1 MLEYSQTQELASIAH
16 ILLEPGRG
24 ILAADESTSTI
35 EKRFAAIN
43 LPSTEDSRRA
53 YREMLFTTPGMGEYI
68 SGAILYEETL
78 LQRASSG
85 ETFVQTLANQG
96 VLTGIKV
103 DLGTTEMAGSPNE
116 KVTKGLEGLGERLKK
131 YAALGAKFAKWR
143 AVITIGEGHP
153 TSDNLKQNA
162 KDLAAYALA
171 CQQAG
176 IVPIVE
182 PEVLMDGAHTMGRC
196 EEVSQLV
203 LEAVFEA
210 LADAH
215 VAIEGMIL
223 KTNMVVPGKL
233 SGTTATPEE
242 VAEATLRVFESVL
255 PENLPG
261 QAFLSGGQSEVEATK
276 NLNAIN
282 KNGPYA
288 WKLSFSYGRALQD
301 SALKA
306 WQGKLENVETAQK
319 VFLHRAK
326 MNSWATR
333 GKYLPDMENAA
344 TV

>member
-1 MLEYSQTQELASIAH
+1 MLEQSQTQELASVAQK
-16 ILLEPGRG
+16 LLEPGRG
-24 ILAADESTSTI
+24 ILAADESTATI
-35 EKRFAAIN
+35 EKRFANIS
-43 LPSTEDSRRA
+43 LPSTEENRRA
-53 YREMLFTTPGMGEYI
+53 YRELLFTTPGMGQYI
-68 SGAILYEETL
+68 SGVILYEETL

-103 DLGTTEMAGSPNE
+103 DLGTTEMPGSSNE
-116 KVTKGLEGLGERLKK
+116 KVTKGLEGLPERLKK
-131 YAALGAKFAKWR
+131 YAELGAKFAKWR
-143 AVITIGEGHP
+143 AVITIGEGLP

-162 KDLAAYALA
+162 KDLAGYALA

-182 PEVLMDGAHTMGRC
+182 PEVLMDGAHDMARC
-196 EEVSQLV
+196 EEVSQQV

-210 LADAH
+210 LTEAH

-242 VAEATLRVFESVL
+242 VAEATLRVFESEL
-255 PENLPG
+255 PEKLPG

-301 SALKA
+301 SALKT
-306 WQGKLENVETAQK
+306 WLGKVENVAAAQK
-319 VFLHRAK
+319 VLLHRAK
-326 MNSWATR
+326 MNSLATR
-333 GKYLPDMENAA
+333 GKYTDAA
-344 TV
+344 EQE